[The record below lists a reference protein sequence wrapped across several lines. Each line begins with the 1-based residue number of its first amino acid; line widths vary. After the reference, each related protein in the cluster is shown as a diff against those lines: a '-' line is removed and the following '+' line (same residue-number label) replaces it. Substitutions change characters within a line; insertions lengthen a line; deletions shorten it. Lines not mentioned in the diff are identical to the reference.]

1 MSYASDKLK
10 QYQSQKPITQPQPTA
25 LPSQQ
30 SAPQRTPIS
39 SPNVNPFSGP
49 WYKQLLNPQVYKQ
62 TLQALPD
69 VFNRQNRGTLAQAEL
84 GAGKQFANNTL
95 GSLVR
100 LGVFASPLYNPLT
113 KDKLGQINK
122 KSQEF
127 FAPKNE
133 AQQIGAPVGRMA
145 GLIAGSEIGGA
156 ALSPVLRGLVGT
168 SKFGNLLRN
177 TIAGT
182 ATGQLDVLP
191 GENRGKRAVSDAA
204 TIFATGAAG
213 QALGSVKNK
222 LASAL
227 FKGAG
232 DNASYFTD
240 ISQAKQAIRSITDQ
254 VSFRAGKN
262 SDEVYR
268 AVSSGIKL
276 KPGQSIDSVGN
287 KVSKALTKQG
297 FAQQDVASAVGNWTQ
312 SYKTMAQEGFRP
324 INGLKSSNRT
334 DKSVVDAYI
343 KKIQNGEQVAP
354 VVIDKKG
361 VVVDGNNRLEA
372 FRQLG
377 IDNVQTVQGKVKVV
391 DAFDKQAAK
400 IRNEIADTGMS
411 PEMNDY
417 VNSLVGKQTSAKQ
430 VAKGSFE
437 QRSQKFITDFRAKMA
452 DSAAPITDPITRLER
467 KKVLNMLPTQD
478 VRYKIP
484 LVYRS
489 GDQAVMF
496 AKDNGLVDV
505 YQGVTNQ
512 DAFNQYLIA
521 KQAKD
526 VAKAGFETGRNAK
539 MDEQL
544 IKELGPQYEKN
555 AQAIYS
561 YANKLLD
568 KVSTP
573 REQGGFGLISKSV
586 ADGLKKKYPNYV
598 PLQRIFNEIDKAI
611 PQNAATGGIASL
623 SKQTAVQKLKGSA
636 REIQNPLESL
646 LLKTDTVFSQ
656 GARNDVARTLASY
669 EKLPGNPWGLKELKA
684 GESAAHTFSFLDN
697 GVKRTF
703 QATPEVVDAAKS
715 LDRQQFN
722 ILEKVL
728 AGGTRALKLGATG
741 ANVPFVASNIVKDQL
756 TAPLLAKKAVLNP
769 KYFIKGLASAV
780 KHDALYDEWVR
791 AGAGGTS
798 FDISRA
804 APELSVAKLTSAKGA
819 GTSAKY
825 IARNPKEWLRAVE
838 DLVGRS
844 EEVTRL
850 QQYAGTKA
858 ALLKQGRT
866 LEDATILAADASRNN
881 TLDFI
886 KNGSW
891 AKIFNS
897 VVPYFSAAVRG
908 GETYTRRLLDN
919 PVKTLTKTAITSFLP
934 LATVLAWNMNSPE
947 KRKVYEDIKDYEKD
961 NNFII
966 IPDNPTKDES
976 GKWNVIKIPMS
987 QSVSKIASPL
997 RKELESF
1004 YGYDPATF
1012 ADIASGLIGQ
1022 TTGIDAQNP
1031 SQFVPQLIKTPLE
1044 TSLNKNLYTGSDIVP
1059 DYLPDPKR
1067 PGKTIS
1073 SKDLPPE
1080 QQVRPNTSGTARLLA
1095 KPFNI
1100 SPLFAE
1106 QGVRTS
1112 FGGVGSQALNASDRM
1127 LALLGIIPQTQ
1138 VGGRSIG
1145 SDIQYR
1151 FSKASGG
1158 NLDYA
1163 KARVE
1168 KTGQPERVGDYI
1180 VYKDKG
1186 VVKVKKAK

>member
-10 QYQSQKPITQPQPTA
+10 QYQSQKPITPTQPTA
-25 LPSQQ
+25 PSLPQQQ
-30 SAPQRTPIS
+30 SPQRTPIS
-39 SPNVNPFSGP
+39 SPNVNPFNAP
-49 WYKQLLNPQVYKQ
+49 WYRQLLNPQVYKQ

-84 GAGKQFANNTL
+84 GAGKQFANNTF

-113 KDKLGQINK
+113 KNKLGELNK

-156 ALSPVLRGLVGT
+156 ALSPVLKGLVGT
-168 SKFGNLLRN
+168 SKFGSLVNN

-182 ATGQLDVLP
+182 ATGQLDVQP
-191 GENRGKRAVSDAA
+191 GENRGQRAVSDAT

-222 LASAL
+222 LASTL
-227 FKGAG
+227 FKKAG

-240 ISQAKQAIRSITDQ
+240 VSQAKQAIRSITDQ

-276 KPGQSIDSVGN
+276 KPGQSIDSVGK

-312 SYKTMAQEGFRP
+312 SYKTMAQEGFRS
-324 INGLKSSNRT
+324 INGLRSSNRT
-334 DKSVVDAYI
+334 DKSVVDAYV

-391 DAFDKQAAK
+391 DAFDKEAAK
-400 IRNEIADTGMS
+400 IRSEIADTGMS

-417 VNSLVGKQTSAKQ
+417 INGMVGKQSAAKT
-430 VAKGSFE
+430 VEKGSFE

-452 DSAAPITDPITRLER
+452 DTAAPITDPITRLER
-467 KKVLNMLPTQD
+467 KKVLQMLPSQD

-496 AKDNGLVDV
+496 ARDNGLVDV
-505 YQGVTNQ
+505 MQNVKNQ

-521 KQAKD
+521 QQAKD
-526 VAKAGFETGRNAK
+526 VAKAGFNTGRNAK

-544 IKELGPQYEKN
+544 IKELGPQYEKQ
-555 AQAIYS
+555 AQAIYG

-568 KVSTP
+568 KGV
-573 REQGGFGLISKSV
+573 E
-586 ADGLKKKYPNYV
+586 DGLWSKELVSQLRKKYPRYV

-611 PQNAATGGIASL
+611 PQNTATGGIASL

-669 EKLPGNPWGLKELKA
+669 EKLPGNPWGLKEVKD
-684 GESAAHTFSFLDN
+684 GVSAAHTFSFIDN

-741 ANVPFVASNIVKDQL
+741 ANVPFVASNIAKDQL

-844 EEVTRL
+844 EEVTRI

-858 ALLKQGRT
+858 SLLKQGRT

-897 VVPYFSAAVRG
+897 VIPYFSAAIRG

-919 PVKTLTKTAITSFLP
+919 PAKTLAKTAITSFLP

-966 IPDNPTKDES
+966 IPDNPTKDEN
-976 GKWNVIKIPMS
+976 GRWNVIKIPMS

-1004 YGYDPATF
+1004 YGYDQATF

-1022 TTGIDAQNP
+1022 TTGLDAQNP

-1073 SKDLPPE
+1073 SKELAPA
-1080 QQVRPNTSGTARLLA
+1080 QQVRQNTSGTARLLA
-1095 KPFNI
+1095 KPFNL

-1106 QGVRTS
+1106 QGIRTS

-1127 LALLGIIPQTQ
+1127 LALLGIVPQTQ

-1180 VYKDKG
+1180 VYKERG